1 MTAAR
6 RRLFTA
12 SAAPSPSPSPSS
24 SSAEATA
31 SEVGE
36 KKEWKPLYRRLSAL
50 GRAPAGSVT
59 KTLNK
64 WMREGRAVR
73 ATQLM
78 KYVKE
83 LRKYN
88 RYSHALEVIKVPSL
102 TLFLLSL

>member
-12 SAAPSPSPSPSS
+12 SAAPSPSS